1 MHENI
6 LKMSGICK
14 SFSGVRVLK
23 DVGFELQQ
31 GEIHALVGGN
41 GAGKSTLMKIMTGVY
56 TKDAGTI
63 EIDGESVEIRDISAA
78 KRAGISMIFQELSLV
93 QSLTVSENIFLN
105 DELKKGVFRDTK
117 AMNRK
122 TREVLTSLGIDV
134 EPTAPVSSLSVG
146 MSQMVEIAK
155 AISKGARI
163 LVLDEPTSSLSDS
176 ETAQLFA
183 MMRQL
188 KEKGISMVYIS
199 HRMNEILSI
208 ADRVTILKDG
218 AVVTTQDIADLTLA
232 KIVSYMMG
240 SEEGHSR
247 FQWVER
253 DIDRNAPDLLRVE
266 NLKIND
272 KISDISF
279 SIKPKE
285 IVGFAGLMGSG
296 RTEILETLF
305 GLRRKKGGTVLLDG
319 KEVLCRNTTEA
330 VKNGFALIPED
341 RRKQGLVLM
350 HTVKANA
357 VLAIVNKLTKFCLF
371 CNDKKSAS
379 LVKENVRDLSIK
391 TDGIGK
397 QVQLL
402 SGGNQQKV
410 VIAKWLNTHPR
421 VMMLDE
427 PTAGVDIGAKSEVIR
442 ITREY
447 ADQGNAVLFVSSELT
462 ELMAVCDKIIT
473 IFDGKITGVL
483 AREEI
488 ESEEVLQNAIQ
499 RA

>member
-1 MHENI
+1 MAEHI
-6 LKMSGICK
+6 LKMSGIQK
-14 SFSGVRVLK
+14 SFSGVKVLN
-23 DVGFELQQ
+23 DVAFDLKK

-63 EIDGESVEIRDISAA
+63 EIDGKAADIRGISSA
-78 KRAGISMIFQELSLV
+78 KHAGISMIFQELSLV
-93 QSLTVSENIFLN
+93 QSLTVAENMFLN
-105 DELKKGVFRDTK
+105 DELKKGIFRDTK
-117 AMNRK
+117 TMNQK
-122 TREVLTSLGIDV
+122 AREALATLGIDV
-134 EPTAPVSSLSVG
+134 DPNATVSSLSVG

-163 LVLDEPTSSLSDS
+163 LVLDEPTASLSDS
-176 ETAQLFA
+176 ETVQLFA

-188 KEKGISMVYIS
+188 KENGVSMVYIS

-218 AVVTTQDIADLTLA
+218 AIVTTKEIAELTLP

-240 SEEGHSR
+240 SEEGANR
-247 FQWVER
+247 FEWVER
-253 DIDRNAPDLLRVE
+253 SYDVDAPDLLKVE
-266 NLKIND
+266 HLKVND
-272 KISDISF
+272 KIADISF
-279 SIKPKE
+279 SVKPKE

-305 GLRRKKGGTVLLDG
+305 GLRKKKGGQVWLDG
-319 KEVLCRNTTEA
+319 KEISCRNATEA
-330 VKNGFALIPED
+330 VKQGFALIPED

-350 HTVKANA
+350 HTVKDNA
-357 VLAIVNKLTKFCLF
+357 VLSVIHRMKTGGVF
-371 CNDKKSAS
+371 CNDKQAAAQ
-379 LVKENVRDLSIK
+379 VEENVQSLSIK
-391 TDGIGK
+391 TDGIHK

-421 VMMLDE
+421 VMMFDE
-427 PTAGVDIGAKSEVIR
+427 PTAGVDIGAKSEVLKIIR
-442 ITREY
+442 DF
-447 ADQGNAVLFVSSELT
+447 ADEGNGVLFVSSELT

-483 AREEI
+483 ARKEIKTEE
-488 ESEEVLQNAIQ
+488 ELQNAIQ
-499 RA
+499 RS